1 MFCVILKFF
10 LGPLISLPTRFFSFI
25 TKSLRNTHH
34 RKSVFPR
41 MLPLLMCTSQPLSLK
56 NKQTKYSL
64 TEVYGNNFLY
74 YKIQPF
80 KACSSVTFSISTEI
94 SNHPHNLI
102 LEYFYQICSC
112 IFTRIHL
119 PFLSIPL
126 SLGNH

>member
-1 MFCVILKFF
+1 MLDFKIF
-10 LGPLISLPTRFFSFI
+10 LRTFNFSAHSLFLFHYQIFKEYPPQ
-25 TKSLRNTHH
+25 
-34 RKSVFPR
+34 SVFPR
-41 MLPLLMCTSQPLSLK
+41 MSPLVMCTSQPLSSK

-64 TEVYGNNFLY
+64 TEVYGNNFPH

-102 LEYFYQICSC
+102 LEYFHQICSC